1 MPSVWDMMDLL
12 NIPDCKVTAFL
23 GKSANFFGTKFQQ
36 IACGKVFQKKAE
48 RICAPRIFR
57 VNLHFVS
64 RNLMSKVAIIMG
76 SASDWDVMSPAC
88 VTLEQFGIPYEKRV
102 LSAHRNPGPLADYVR
117 AARDNGFDIIIAGA
131 GGAAHLP
138 GVIAAL
144 TTLPVIG
151 VPVKSKALNGLD
163 SLLSIV
169 QMPSGIPVATMAI
182 DGAKN
187 AALYAVAILA
197 LNDDALRKKLEDFR
211 QQQSDKVLST
221 VI

>member
-1 MPSVWDMMDLL
+1 M
-12 NIPDCKVTAFL
+12 
-23 GKSANFFGTKFQQ
+23 
-36 IACGKVFQKKAE
+36 
-48 RICAPRIFR
+48 
-57 VNLHFVS
+57 
-64 RNLMSKVAIIMG
+64 KVAVIMG
-76 SASDWDVMSPAC
+76 SASDWEVMSPAC
-88 VTLEQFGIPYEKRV
+88 ATLEEFGIPYEKKV

-169 QMPSGIPVATMAI
+169 QMPSEIPVATMAI
-182 DGAKN
+182 DGARN

-197 LNDDALRKKLEDFR
+197 LQDQGLKDKLEAFR
-211 QQQSDKVLST
+211 IRQSEKVLQAQ
-221 VI
+221 I

>member
-1 MPSVWDMMDLL
+1 M
-12 NIPDCKVTAFL
+12 
-23 GKSANFFGTKFQQ
+23 
-36 IACGKVFQKKAE
+36 
-48 RICAPRIFR
+48 
-57 VNLHFVS
+57 
-64 RNLMSKVAIIMG
+64 KVAVIMG

-88 VTLEQFGIPYEKRV
+88 ATLEEFGIPYEKKV
-102 LSAHRNPGPLADYVR
+102 LSAHRNPGPLADYVSK
-117 AARDNGFDIIIAGA
+117 AEANGFDVIIAGA

-182 DGAKN
+182 DGARN

-197 LNDDALRKKLEDFR
+197 LQDSALSAQLKDFR
-211 QQQSDKVLST
+211 QRQSDKVLNT
-221 VI
+221 TI

>member
-1 MPSVWDMMDLL
+1 
-12 NIPDCKVTAFL
+12 
-23 GKSANFFGTKFQQ
+23 
-36 IACGKVFQKKAE
+36 
-48 RICAPRIFR
+48 
-57 VNLHFVS
+57 
-64 RNLMSKVAIIMG
+64 MSKVAIIMG
-76 SASDWDVMSPAC
+76 SASDWDVMAPAC
-88 VTLEQFGIPYEKRV
+88 TTLEEFGIPYEKKV
-102 LSAHRNPGPLADYVR
+102 LSAHRNPGPLADYVK
-117 AARDNGFDIIIAGA
+117 AAKANGFSIIIAGA

-144 TTLPVIG
+144 TTIPVIG

-197 LNDDALRKKLEDFR
+197 LKDEGLSAKLQEFRK
-211 QQQSDKVLST
+211 QQSDKVLNT
-221 VI
+221 VL

>member
-1 MPSVWDMMDLL
+1 M
-12 NIPDCKVTAFL
+12 
-23 GKSANFFGTKFQQ
+23 
-36 IACGKVFQKKAE
+36 
-48 RICAPRIFR
+48 
-57 VNLHFVS
+57 
-64 RNLMSKVAIIMG
+64 KVAIIMG
-76 SASDWDVMSPAC
+76 SASDRDVMAPAWE
-88 VTLEQFGIPYEKRV
+88 TLEEFGIPYEKKV
-102 LSAHRNPGPLADYVR
+102 LSAHRNPGPLAEYVSN
-117 AARDNGFDIIIAGA
+117 AREAGFDIIIAGA

-187 AALYAVAILA
+187 ASLYAIAILA
-197 LNDDALRKKLEDFR
+197 LQDPSLRSKLEDFR
-211 QQQSDKVLST
+211 RRQSEKVLSQT
-221 VI
+221 I

>member
-1 MPSVWDMMDLL
+1 
-12 NIPDCKVTAFL
+12 
-23 GKSANFFGTKFQQ
+23 
-36 IACGKVFQKKAE
+36 
-48 RICAPRIFR
+48 
-57 VNLHFVS
+57 
-64 RNLMSKVAIIMG
+64 MSKVAVIMG
-76 SASDWDVMSPAC
+76 SASDWDVMAPAC
-88 VTLEQFGIPYEKRV
+88 ATLEEFGIPYEKKV
-102 LSAHRNPGPLADYVR
+102 LSAHRNPGPLADYVK
-117 AARDNGFDIIIAGA
+117 AAAGNGFSIIIAGA

-187 AALYAVAILA
+187 AALYAVSILA
-197 LNDDALRKKLEDFR
+197 LGDEGLCAKLQDFR
-211 QQQSDKVLST
+211 KQQSDKVLNT

>member
-1 MPSVWDMMDLL
+1 M
-12 NIPDCKVTAFL
+12 
-23 GKSANFFGTKFQQ
+23 
-36 IACGKVFQKKAE
+36 
-48 RICAPRIFR
+48 
-57 VNLHFVS
+57 
-64 RNLMSKVAIIMG
+64 KVAVIMG

-88 VTLEQFGIPYEKRV
+88 TTLEEFGIPYEKKV

-117 AARDNGFDIIIAGA
+117 AARDNGFDVIIAGA

-187 AALYAVAILA
+187 AALMAVTILA
-197 LNDDALRKKLEDFR
+197 LHHPDLTDQLETFRKR
-211 QQQSDKVLST
+211 QSEKVLNT
-221 VI
+221 TI

>member
-1 MPSVWDMMDLL
+1 M
-12 NIPDCKVTAFL
+12 
-23 GKSANFFGTKFQQ
+23 
-36 IACGKVFQKKAE
+36 
-48 RICAPRIFR
+48 
-57 VNLHFVS
+57 
-64 RNLMSKVAIIMG
+64 KVAIIMG
-76 SASDWDVMSPAC
+76 SASDWDVMSPCCA
-88 VTLEQFGIPYEKRV
+88 TLDDFGISYEKRV
-102 LSAHRNPGPLADYVR
+102 LSAHRNPGPLADYV
-117 AARDNGFDIIIAGA
+117 ASLPEKGCEIVIAGA

-151 VPVKSKALNGLD
+151 IPVKSKALNGLD

-187 AALYAVAILA
+187 AALYAVSILA
-197 LNDDALRKKLEDFR
+197 LNDKSLALKLQQFRKE
-211 QQQSDKVLST
+211 QSDKVLNT

>member
-1 MPSVWDMMDLL
+1 M
-12 NIPDCKVTAFL
+12 
-23 GKSANFFGTKFQQ
+23 
-36 IACGKVFQKKAE
+36 
-48 RICAPRIFR
+48 
-57 VNLHFVS
+57 
-64 RNLMSKVAIIMG
+64 KVAIIMG
-76 SASDWDVMSPAC
+76 SASDWDVMSPCCA
-88 VTLEQFGIPYEKRV
+88 TLDEFGIPYEKRV
-102 LSAHRNPGPLADYVR
+102 LSAHRNPGPLADYV
-117 AARDNGFDIIIAGA
+117 ASLPGKGCEIVIAGA

-151 VPVKSKALNGLD
+151 IPVKSKALNGLD

-187 AALYAVAILA
+187 AALYAVSILA
-197 LNDDALRKKLEDFR
+197 LNDKTLESKLKQFRKE
-211 QQQSDKVLST
+211 QSDKVLNT

>member
-1 MPSVWDMMDLL
+1 
-12 NIPDCKVTAFL
+12 
-23 GKSANFFGTKFQQ
+23 
-36 IACGKVFQKKAE
+36 
-48 RICAPRIFR
+48 
-57 VNLHFVS
+57 
-64 RNLMSKVAIIMG
+64 MG

-88 VTLEQFGIPYEKRV
+88 ATLEEFGIPYDKKV
-102 LSAHRNPGPLADYVR
+102 LSAHRNPGPLADYVK

-169 QMPSGIPVATMAI
+169 QMPSGIPVGTMAI
-182 DGAKN
+182 DGARN
-187 AALYAVAILA
+187 AALYAVSILA
-197 LNDDALRKKLEDFR
+197 LQDQGLRDRLEAFR
-211 QQQSDKVLST
+211 VRQSEKVLHT
-221 VI
+221 QL

>member
-1 MPSVWDMMDLL
+1 
-12 NIPDCKVTAFL
+12 
-23 GKSANFFGTKFQQ
+23 
-36 IACGKVFQKKAE
+36 
-48 RICAPRIFR
+48 
-57 VNLHFVS
+57 
-64 RNLMSKVAIIMG
+64 MSKVAVIMG

-88 VTLEQFGIPYEKRV
+88 ATLEEFGIPYEKKV
-102 LSAHRNPGPLADYVR
+102 LSAHRNPGPLADYVK
-117 AARDNGFDIIIAGA
+117 AAKDNGISIIIAGA

-187 AALYAVAILA
+187 AALYAISILA
-197 LNDDALRKKLEDFR
+197 LWDDGLSSKLQEFRKA
-211 QQQSDKVLST
+211 QSDKVLNT
-221 VI
+221 TI

>member
-1 MPSVWDMMDLL
+1 
-12 NIPDCKVTAFL
+12 
-23 GKSANFFGTKFQQ
+23 
-36 IACGKVFQKKAE
+36 
-48 RICAPRIFR
+48 
-57 VNLHFVS
+57 
-64 RNLMSKVAIIMG
+64 MG

-88 VTLEQFGIPYEKRV
+88 TTLEEFGIPYEKRV
-102 LSAHRNPGPLADYVR
+102 LSAHRNPGPLAEYVSK
-117 AARDNGFDIIIAGA
+117 AKENGFDIIIAGA

-144 TTLPVIG
+144 TTIPVIG

-197 LNDDALRKKLEDFR
+197 LQNEELSSQLDEFRRK
-211 QQQSDKVLST
+211 QSEKVLNT